1 MNDEISKEEFA
12 KQKEKMESILL
23 NLKNQIFEFEKSF
36 KEVIDKKNRLL
47 SIKDFLYEKLKSA
60 EGIDNEIINHF
71 LKEVIIKEDGGVAII
86 LDGDFNFMFDKIETG
101 YILSK

>member
-1 MNDEISKEEFA
+1 
-12 KQKEKMESILL
+12 MESILS
-23 NLKNQIFEFEKSF
+23 NLHNQIYEFEESF
-36 KEVIDKKNRLL
+36 KGVTDRKKRLL
-47 SIKDFLYEKLKSA
+47 YIKEFLGEKLKNA
-60 EGIDNEIINHF
+60 EGIDDEIINHF